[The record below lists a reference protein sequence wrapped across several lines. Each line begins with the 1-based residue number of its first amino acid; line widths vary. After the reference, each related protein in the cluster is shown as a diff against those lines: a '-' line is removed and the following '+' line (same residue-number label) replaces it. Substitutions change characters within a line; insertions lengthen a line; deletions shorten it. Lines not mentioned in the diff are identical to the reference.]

1 MIFKRLDAKQFTD
14 TSRVVRARL
23 DKFFGKPFEFEM
35 LSRNVVRR
43 NAPFVSKQLE
53 FMPGKHARALK
64 ALIDSCIANGIHNK
78 EMRAEEMYVKTIS
91 VSRGRYLKR
100 IEFKGRGRT
109 GRIWKPYANVLV
121 ELQGVDLGK

>member
-1 MIFKRLDAKQFTD
+1 MTFKQLDSKQFKD
-14 TSRVVRARL
+14 SSRTVRARL
-23 DKFFGKPFEFEM
+23 DKFHGKPFEFEM

-43 NAPFVSKQLE
+43 NARLVSKQLE

-64 ALIDSCIANGIHNK
+64 GLIDSCIANGTHNK
-78 EMRAEEMYVKTIS
+78 DMSVEEMYVKTIS

-109 GRIWKPYANVLV
+109 GRVWKPYANVLV